1 MSLTVPE
8 ARRRLVAAYR
18 IEAAA
23 ALQAAQAIEQC
34 EDPAE
39 VRHKMRRHVEG
50 AGEAT
55 DVLSAVLAAQ
65 RRRGIA

>member
-1 MSLTVPE
+1 LAT
-8 ARRRLVAAYR
+8 AYR

-23 ALQAAQAIEQC
+23 ALQAALAIEQH
-34 EDPAE
+34 EEPAE

-55 DVLSAVLAAQ
+55 DVLSAVIAAQ
-65 RRRGIA
+65 RKRGIA